1 LGGSGSGG
9 KSTPLSIRGSV
20 SMARATEKLATSVP
34 SSLPRTSHLDDN
46 NAHSA
51 SSDAGDS
58 DAASARLGS
67 SPARLDANE
76 TARRLRRH
84 LVTRAR
90 DSVASSARGSIGAT
104 SQLRTELEDDEGGYA
119 GDINDD
125 EAEDAREVV
134 DPLTLPSGDITHGI
148 YKWQKKHS
156 PTQSV
161 RGKRRGSFSGMA
173 QLRAPGGM
181 RRHFVQDRAEREGR
195 QVDMLTDSFVDF
207 IGLYGHFAG
216 GDYPSDEDDEE
227 EEGEEAPLLARQ
239 RSARDIHATASS
251 RKAFFLLV
259 KAFVGTGVLVLPK
272 AFSNGGLLASAFVM
286 TFVAWYAW
294 HCMILLADVYS
305 DLGNKLYGPWMRS
318 FITVS
323 IVAAQLGFCSA
334 YTIFIATNMRDLW
347 NVLTKCR
354 FDFSPSFWVLIQL
367 LAYIPLSWVRKIKKL
382 APFALAANL
391 FIVVGLGYV
400 LFYDILTVSEHG
412 IADVVQFN
420 PVRFP
425 LLIGTAVFAYE
436 GVTLVIPVLDSMTHQ
451 DKFPMVLTSALC
463 VCVCV
468 CVLVGSL
475 SYMAFGEEVE
485 TVVLLSLP
493 SGSWGTICVQLFYSL
508 AIMPTYLLALARAT
522 RM

>member
-1 LGGSGSGG
+1 MANGKDADQQSDSDNRLPRNAHPGGSGSGG
-9 KSTPLSIRGSV
+9 KATPQSIRGSV
-20 SMARATEKLATSVP
+20 NMAKATEKLATSIP
-34 SSLPRTSHLDDN
+34 SSFPRASHLDDV
-46 NAHSA
+46 AAIHSA

-58 DAASARLGS
+58 DAASARLAS

-90 DSVASSARGSIGAT
+90 DSVASSARGSIGAN
-104 SQLRTELEDDEGGYA
+104 SRLRQDLDDDDEGGYV

-125 EAEDAREVV
+125 EVDDREVV

-156 PTQSV
+156 PTQSSV
-161 RGKRRGSFSGMA
+161 RARRRESFSGMA
-173 QLRAPGGM
+173 SDSDWDLGVSRSQLRAPGGM

-227 EEGEEAPLLARQ
+227 TEEGERAPLLTRQ

-294 HCMILLADVYS
+294 HCMILLADVYLKIGGSYS
-305 DLGNKLYGPWMRS
+305 DLGNKLYGGWM
-318 FITVS
+318 
-323 IVAAQLGFCSA
+323 
-334 YTIFIATNMRDLW
+334 
-347 NVLTKCR
+347 
-354 FDFSPSFWVLIQL
+354 
-367 LAYIPLSWVRKIKKL
+367 
-382 APFALAANL
+382 
-391 FIVVGLGYV
+391 
-400 LFYDILTVSEHG
+400 
-412 IADVVQFN
+412 
-420 PVRFP
+420 
-425 LLIGTAVFAYE
+425 
-436 GVTLVIPVLDSMTHQ
+436 
-451 DKFPMVLTSALC
+451 
-463 VCVCV
+463 
-468 CVLVGSL
+468 
-475 SYMAFGEEVE
+475 
-485 TVVLLSLP
+485 
-493 SGSWGTICVQLFYSL
+493 
-508 AIMPTYLLALARAT
+508 
-522 RM
+522 